1 MKPFIMN
8 VRLVTMVTLLI
19 AMSLPTDSALIQ
31 SKTFF
36 HRPDLADEVFSEGLL
51 FQTLAR
57 SNLDCLWL
65 CSSTQSCLSYTYTTS
80 NATRGRFACRGHTS
94 VMSAQ
99 FPSVFAPGA
108 RTFVST
114 TDVQQGA
121 GGCKAGIQQCT
132 VIRATGIQQC
142 GYSDERHTAEYNY
155 WDDRHPAV
163 YRYWNGGHAAL
174 YSLWDGRQAAGFR
187 RGC

>member
-1 MKPFIMN
+1 
-8 VRLVTMVTLLI
+8 
-19 AMSLPTDSALIQ
+19 MSLPTDSALIQ

-121 GGCKAGIQQCT
+121 GGCKASIQQCT
-132 VIRATGIQQC
+132 VIRATGIQQSTAIGTTGIQQC
-142 GYSDERHTAEYNY
+142 IVIGTEGMRHCTVSGMAGKRQGSGGGAETIQAYSRVQMGVVE
-155 WDDRHPAV
+155 
-163 YRYWNGGHAAL
+163 
-174 YSLWDGRQAAGFR
+174 
-187 RGC
+187 